1 MENTDDVLNTTEEDA
16 PIAVTTTVQVQ
27 EKPQHHL
34 IDMFFGKFRVDTDIL
49 ALLRDMTSHVLDVQV
64 TRVADGL
71 PMTIRFV
78 QGSRSSDFREDDGQ
92 PRVFDL
98 LLVLDKHYKTMEL
111 FQKGISGALG
121 TLTMRNHG
129 LIPFLVNATMQT
141 ALINQ
146 AWTDTTQV
154 QNKIFA
160 LNYSARVYADYMSI
174 ANALF
179 HILENGWR
187 ATPYTVVLMCRVG
200 TERSLLV
207 LALFMLML
215 HGVRVMSDL
224 RPEATLV
231 ERVTY
236 MRRVIEGVDMS
247 TFFGADTT
255 EAFVSHLKLLSHKL
269 ANLPVYEEPVA
280 TVPKGGIKR
289 HLCFFCRSIV
299 EPVYA
304 CPFTRM
310 VACDKTCLIMG
321 HAVLLENTGLK
332 RLFV

>member
-1 MENTDDVLNTTEEDA
+1 MENTDDTLNTTVEDTSV
-16 PIAVTTTVQVQ
+16 AVATTVQVQ

-34 IDMFFGKFRVDTDIL
+34 VDMFFGKFRVDTDIL
-49 ALLRDMTSHVLDVQV
+49 ALLRGITSHVLDVKV
-64 TRVADGL
+64 TRVSDGL

-78 QGSRSSDFREDDGQ
+78 QGSRSSDFRDGTK
-92 PRVFDL
+92 PRIFDL

-111 FQKGISGALG
+111 FQKGISGAL
-121 TLTMRNHG
+121 MRDHG
-129 LIPFLVNATMQT
+129 LIPFLVNATVQT

-146 AWTDTTQV
+146 AWTDTSLV

-160 LNYSARVYADYMSI
+160 LNYNARVYADYMSI

-187 ATPYTVVLMCRVG
+187 ATPYTVVMMCRVG

-207 LALFMLML
+207 LALFMLIL
-215 HGVRVMSDL
+215 HGVRVMNEL

-236 MRRVIEGVDMS
+236 MRHVMEEVDMS
-247 TFFGADTT
+247 EFFGAHAT
-255 EAFVSHLKLLSHKL
+255 EVFASHLKLLSHKL
-269 ANLPVYEEPVA
+269 ANLPVYAEPVVGA
-280 TVPKGGIKR
+280 TAPKQGIKR
-289 HLCFFCRSIV
+289 HLCFFCREVV
-299 EPVYA
+299 EPVYS

-310 VACDKTCLIMG
+310 VACDKTCLVMG
-321 HAVLLENTGLK
+321 HAALLESTGLK
-332 RLFV
+332 RLFN